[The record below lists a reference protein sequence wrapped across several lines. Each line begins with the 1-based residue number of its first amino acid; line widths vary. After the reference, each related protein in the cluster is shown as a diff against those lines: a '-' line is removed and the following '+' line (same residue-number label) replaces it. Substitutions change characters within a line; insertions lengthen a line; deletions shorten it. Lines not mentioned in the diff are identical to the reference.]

1 LGKSNGKSNNNSNH
15 QGKSTPLIDHH
26 EPKDF
31 LPCEV
36 SDAQAQGEIEKSL
49 SGISNA
55 MDYGEFKR
63 VTGGEGLFSGDI
75 AKKIY
80 HLDIAR
86 HFEINPPV
94 KETYSGSE
102 LPERL
107 AEWLPE
113 DELQHLDV
121 EASLYT
127 YGSIIPGETT
137 LQRKREQ
144 GVSGQRAQTYLDVL
158 LVIDS
163 SGSMPDPSSELSIP
177 IISALSL
184 AHSALKRR
192 AKVGVVN
199 FSSNY
204 TVTEYTHKKSTI
216 DNALL
221 HYHGGGTIIP
231 GNEMLN
237 MVNANQRKQYILII
251 TDTCISDLQA
261 QLPYLRK
268 AREKAAGGTIFL
280 FGSQNTAA
288 LEQIGYT
295 VRNATSE
302 QDIINLTRQLNKDL
316 YG

>member
-1 LGKSNGKSNNNSNH
+1 MYLVH
-15 QGKSTPLIDHH
+15 ML
-26 EPKDF
+26 
-31 LPCEV
+31 
-36 SDAQAQGEIEKSL
+36 
-49 SGISNA
+49 
-55 MDYGEFKR
+55 
-63 VTGGEGLFSGDI
+63 
-75 AKKIY
+75 Y
-80 HLDIAR
+80 HTSYCD
-86 HFEINPPV
+86 
-94 KETYSGSE
+94 
-102 LPERL
+102 
-107 AEWLPE
+107 
-113 DELQHLDV
+113 
-121 EASLYT
+121 
-127 YGSIIPGETT
+127 
-137 LQRKREQ
+137 
-144 GVSGQRAQTYLDVL
+144 
-158 LVIDS
+158 
-163 SGSMPDPSSELSIP
+163 
-177 IISALSL
+177 
-184 AHSALKRR
+184 ALKRR